1 MDLAVYAKSFF
12 LLLLLITL
20 FLSNMGL
27 LLEIKLHTLCVKIFL
42 AIISVSDF
50 VSLATDII
58 TSIIIRQNS
67 ICQHK

>member
-1 MDLAVYAKSFF
+1 VDLAVYAKSFF